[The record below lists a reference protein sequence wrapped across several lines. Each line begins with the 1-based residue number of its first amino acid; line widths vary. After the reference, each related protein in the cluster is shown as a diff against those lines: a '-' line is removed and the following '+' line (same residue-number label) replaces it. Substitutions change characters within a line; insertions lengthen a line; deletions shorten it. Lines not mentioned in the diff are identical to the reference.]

1 MPVVII
7 GTNDVAETAR
17 ETGTQSSNPR
27 RIAIVS
33 QMCINIGVIVISVK
47 NALIDPATL
56 TSDLLTPKPQHF

>member
-33 QMCINIGVIVISVK
+33 QMCIW
-47 NALIDPATL
+47 
-56 TSDLLTPKPQHF
+56 PK